1 MVSALRTSSGFRAS
15 GLSDQTVLVET
26 PVVKGEIDSPVELAK
41 TSVIGNPDNP
51 SATAEV
57 RPEEKSSHSSSTE
70 DQPRLSPHS
79 EHPMPGNTTTPIE
92 VTDEK
97 NTPSVIGLEGITDP
111 PQQSEPG
118 TGSYGEK
125 PQAPRLSEVPESIYG
140 LAGDEQQGFLG
151 GDEEEELE
159 STLDEEMRRI
169 LADTSDEEEEGEG
182 ALRSQDEEED
192 LYGTQPA
199 GLGII

>member
-97 NTPSVIGLEGITDP
+97 NTPSV
-111 PQQSEPG
+111 
-118 TGSYGEK
+118 
-125 PQAPRLSEVPESIYG
+125 
-140 LAGDEQQGFLG
+140 
-151 GDEEEELE
+151 
-159 STLDEEMRRI
+159 
-169 LADTSDEEEEGEG
+169 
-182 ALRSQDEEED
+182 
-192 LYGTQPA
+192 
-199 GLGII
+199 